1 MYFLKFLSNFSHAKL
16 SYFLKYLSNFSYAKL
31 SYFLKYLSN
40 FSYAKLSYF
49 LKYLSNFSYAKLSYF
64 LKYLSNFSYAKLSVK
79 RASSRNPLV
88 GGAKPCIAFADTQ
101 GGCCSLSGVSIYPHG
116 AMPRIGLV
124 SYWSARGVISMYK
137 ARSCSRM

>member
-16 SYFLKYLSNFSYAKL
+16 SYFLKYLSNFSYT
-31 SYFLKYLSN
+31 
-40 FSYAKLSYF
+40 
-49 LKYLSNFSYAKLSYF
+49 KLSYF

-88 GGAKPCIAFADTQ
+88 GGAKPCITFADTQ

-116 AMPRIGLV
+116 AMPRIGLI

>member
-1 MYFLKFLSNFSHAKL
+1 MSFLKF
-16 SYFLKYLSNFSYAKL
+16 LSNFSYAKL

-40 FSYAKLSYF
+40 FSHAKLSYF

-88 GGAKPCIAFADTQ
+88 GEAKPCIAFVDIQ
-101 GGCCSLSGVSIYPHG
+101 SGWRSLSGVSIYRRKVMPHI
-116 AMPRIGLV
+116 ALV
-124 SYWSARGVISMYK
+124 SHWPTSQNGAISLYK
-137 ARSCSRM
+137 AGSYSRM

>member
-1 MYFLKFLSNFSHAKL
+1 MYFLKFLSNFSH
-16 SYFLKYLSNFSYAKL
+16 
-31 SYFLKYLSN
+31 
-40 FSYAKLSYF
+40 AKLSYF